1 MDEKMQTGTM
11 VNNYDEAVKLI
22 EELGILPLASLIP
35 DYPSLESV
43 TPQTS
48 WHSDTEQD
56 PWKWRVRFPAEGKA
70 AYGKFMKKK
79 AVLVSPDWFPLVF
92 NALRLGPS
100 AEACY
105 RDGLLSQAAWELYRL
120 IEIEQGIDTRALRE
134 RAFMKAKEDK
144 KAFDQAVVELQ
155 DALFIVISGVQA
167 KVNAD
172 GEKNGWNSTAY
183 ETTTHEPKRD
193 RRKQIIAGGIP
204 CRAYPQ
210 VAGEMQ
216 RQSAGVFRK
225 NIPCMSKAGNSF
237 PALFLPIR
245 PNCR

>member
-1 MDEKMQTGTM
+1 MDENRQTGTM

-43 TPQTS
+43 TPRTS

-79 AVLVSPDWFPLVF
+79 AVLVSPGWFPLVF

-155 DALFIVISGVQA
+155 AALFIVISGVQA

-183 ETTTHEPKRD
+183 ETTAHWMNQCGIEGSRLSQEESRAELL
-193 RRKQIIAGGIP
+193 RRLQVRCSGKALAFFEKIF
-204 CRAYPQ
+204 RA
-210 VAGEMQ
+210 
-216 RQSAGVFRK
+216 
-225 NIPCMSKAGNSF
+225 
-237 PALFLPIR
+237 
-245 PNCR
+245 

>member
-105 RDGLLSQAAWELYRL
+105 RDGLLSQAAWELYLAHRNRAGDRYPGAARAGVHEGEGRQKSFRPGGRGAAGRL
-120 IEIEQGIDTRALRE
+120 VHCHLRRTSE
-134 RAFMKAKEDK
+134 SECGR
-144 KAFDQAVVELQ
+144 
-155 DALFIVISGVQA
+155 
-167 KVNAD
+167 
-172 GEKNGWNSTAY
+172 GEKRV
-183 ETTTHEPKRD
+183 EQHR
-193 RRKQIIAGGIP
+193 
-204 CRAYPQ
+204 
-210 VAGEMQ
+210 
-216 RQSAGVFRK
+216 
-225 NIPCMSKAGNSF
+225 
-237 PALFLPIR
+237 L
-245 PNCR
+245 